1 MATLRERIEDDY
13 KTAMKAQD
21 RLRID
26 TLRLVKAA
34 LQRVAMDKRKDA
46 LDDTE
51 ITQVLMQQAKQRN
64 ETLEMAKQNS
74 RQDVVAQTQQELA
87 VIAAYLP
94 KQMSADE
101 LRKIIDEAIAAVGPN
116 QGPIMKFVMAKVP
129 AGTSDGKIV
138 SQLVAERLKGAAK

>member
-51 ITQVLMQQAKQRN
+51 ITQVLMQQARQRN

-87 VIAAYLP
+87 VLAAYLP

-101 LRKIIDEAIAAVGPN
+101 LRKLIDEAIAAVGPN

-129 AGTSDGKIV
+129 AGASDGKIV